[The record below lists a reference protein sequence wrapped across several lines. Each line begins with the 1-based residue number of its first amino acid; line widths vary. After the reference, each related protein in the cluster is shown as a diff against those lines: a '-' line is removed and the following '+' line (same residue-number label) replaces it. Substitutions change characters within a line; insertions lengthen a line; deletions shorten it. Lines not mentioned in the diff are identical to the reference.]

1 MRGWF
6 GRKDEGEKP
15 PLTIQQLESL
25 MSKRKGK
32 MGSIT
37 LLIEGEAYRL
47 LPEDE
52 YERIMRVV
60 VAVEAMSK
68 KMEAGE

>member
-32 MGSIT
+32 LGSIT
-37 LLIEGEAYRL
+37 LLIEGESYRL

-68 KMEAGE
+68 KMGDE

>member
-6 GRKDEGEKP
+6 GKK
-15 PLTIQQLESL
+15 
-25 MSKRKGK
+25 
-32 MGSIT
+32 
-37 LLIEGEAYRL
+37 
-47 LPEDE
+47 DE

-68 KMEAGE
+68 KMGDE